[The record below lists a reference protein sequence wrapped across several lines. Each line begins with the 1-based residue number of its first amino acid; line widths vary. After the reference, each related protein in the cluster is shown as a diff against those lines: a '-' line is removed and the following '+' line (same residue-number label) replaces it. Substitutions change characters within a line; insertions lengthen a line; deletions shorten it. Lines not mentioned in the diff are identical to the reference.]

1 MAKKPVFYPIIPR
14 VKLGKTKRNAE
25 NSPNQTKPYL
35 ISRRLQSDRLI
46 KSTRQYFPIYLQNS
60 QDQVVVGYEEKAGI
74 KNPGWRQVVAQGG
87 DATSTYSR
95 IRLTYRPTTYT
106 CQFEDA
112 GNLSRGSGQDDGGL
126 NLVEKPWQ
134 PLIDQAT
141 ASLKHKLD
149 GNIGKAQLAAPI
161 AESREIHRMVRQ
173 INTIGIDTFKALL
186 AVKKTRGLSA
196 FKQFGNIW
204 LGFGFGV
211 NPLIQDITSAANSIL
226 DYTTRE
232 DRHVRLTG
240 TASLDH
246 LTSIKVL
253 GNLGNI
259 AYGGNLG
266 QLSSFHH
273 MQGVKIVAGID
284 LKLRSAAS
292 YSVLDHLGLKIE
304 QLPSVLWELT
314 PFSWAVDYFTTVGP
328 WLDDMFYTLPGVTK
342 YISLSM
348 KYQNE
353 GQMYPYAI
361 PSSGFIGSVTKTGGG
376 TSQYTSFTRQR
387 LTALPSRAIRIKSSD
402 EVAQHSLT
410 KLLNLSSVLA
420 QKWGPGLELIT
431 PIHWKLPS
439 FHL

>member
-14 VKLGKTKRNAE
+14 VKLGKTKRNTE
-25 NSPNQTKPYL
+25 NSPNQSKPYYVT
-35 ISRRLQSDRLI
+35 RTKQADRLV
-46 KSTRQYFPIYLQNS
+46 KATGQYTPNYLLSS
-60 QDQVVVGYEEKAGI
+60 QDQVVIGYEDKAGV

-95 IRLTYRPTTYT
+95 IRIIYKPTKYS

-134 PLIDQAT
+134 PLIDRAT

-173 INTIGIDTFKALL
+173 INTLGIDTLKALL
-186 AVKKTRGLSA
+186 AIRKTRGKSA
-196 FKQFGNIW
+196 LRQFGNIW

-211 NPLIQDITSAANSIL
+211 NPLLQDLTSAANSIL

-246 LTSIKVL
+246 QTSIKVL

-284 LKLRSAAS
+284 LKLRSSAS
-292 YSVLDHLGLKIE
+292 YSVLDHLGLKVE

-314 PFSWAVDYFTTVGP
+314 PFSWAFDYFVTVGP

-342 YISLSM
+342 YISLST

-353 GQMYPYAI
+353 GQMFPYAI
-361 PSSGFIGSVTKTGGG
+361 PSGGFTGSVWKTGGG
-376 TSQYTSFTRQR
+376 VSRYTSFTRQK
-387 LTALPSRAIRIKSSD
+387 LTALPSRSVSIKSAD

-410 KLLNLSSVLA
+410 KLLNLSAVLA
-420 QKWGPGLELIT
+420 QRWIPGLEQT
-431 PIHWKLPS
+431 DPRFWRLPS
-439 FHL
+439 FHA